1 MIQAPQGMNYTWCFF
16 SDLCIIMN
24 DCYMKSFPISVLTR
38 EADTGQSTKLKRR
51 EKRGGI
57 KERKETKW

>member
-1 MIQAPQGMNYTWCFF
+1 
-16 SDLCIIMN
+16 MN